1 MKWADLNLY
10 IQEDFHIRKLG
21 KVDTKDA
28 FSTTL
33 SEDASKHFCKVISVL
48 IILEAPSNPSLSM
61 ILWSCPDL
69 REIRWERNIGR
80 WSDVWDD
87 HEHQQN
93 TGRLRLFS
101 RAFAVSQMRADES
114 SQVQLLG
121 SKAAC
126 QVREE
131 LRWSLKTFDQ
141 EAVQEFMGMS
151 VQVFWAIL
159 ALQQWQKVS
168 QWPRPSHKA
177 WYNYIKISLRKRVQV
192 N

>member
-33 SEDASKHFCKVISVL
+33 SEDASKHFSKVISVL
-48 IILEAPSNPSLSM
+48 IILEAPSNPNLSM

-69 REIRWERNIGR
+69 REIRWEINIGR

-87 HEHQQN
+87 REHQQN
-93 TGRLRLFS
+93 TEGPRLFS

-126 QVREE
+126 QVQEE
-131 LRWSLKTFDQ
+131 LRWSLKNSDQ

>member
-69 REIRWERNIGR
+69 REIRWEINIGR

-93 TGRLRLFS
+93 TEGPRLFS

-131 LRWSLKTFDQ
+131 LRWSLKTSDQ